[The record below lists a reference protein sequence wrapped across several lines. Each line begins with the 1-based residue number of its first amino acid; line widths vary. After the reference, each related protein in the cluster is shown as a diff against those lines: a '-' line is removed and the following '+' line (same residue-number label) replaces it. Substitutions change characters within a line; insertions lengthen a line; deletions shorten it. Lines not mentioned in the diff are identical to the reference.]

1 MLGRVPLG
9 EEKETCITLLQ
20 QFEEAIRPLAR
31 TQPCSTTNTSLIAAA
46 TILYVSSKI
55 STIFLNTCGKPSE
68 LQYDAFTPQFFG
80 ILDTIE
86 PIILDAKLT
95 QLSQARPRTFKF
107 DAAMVLPLHLTA
119 LKCRNPQIRRRAIAS
134 PLDCPVREG
143 AWDGLMLAK
152 VDEKLMLMEEEG
164 IEEGSVVSEEKRW
177 RLVKIEADLQR
188 RWIRAQFSRGALMMT
203 GCGSVVRS
211 RRMCALLGDYGDW
224 CILCLM
230 IDGIQGV

>member
-31 TQPCSTTNTSLIAAA
+31 TQPCSTTNTSSIASA

-68 LQYDAFTPQFFG
+68 LQYDAFTPQFLG

-119 LKCRNPQIRRRAIAS
+119 LKCRNPQS
-134 PLDCPVREG
+134 G
-143 AWDGLMLAK
+143 
-152 VDEKLMLMEEEG
+152 
-164 IEEGSVVSEEKRW
+164 
-177 RLVKIEADLQR
+177 
-188 RWIRAQFSRGALMMT
+188 GAL
-203 GCGSVVRS
+203 SP
-211 RRMCALLGDYGDW
+211 RR
-224 CILCLM
+224 
-230 IDGIQGV
+230 